1 MAKVRGTDAVGGGG
15 TAKNTGYTYP
25 GASNSKSYS
34 YPGTG
39 SSSKSSS
46 SSSSK
51 PSSSS
56 GGAGTKTITTNRT
69 VLTGDQRPSYQ
80 SGTNQAT
87 KTTTKTVTSTKTV
100 ITGDQRPSYQKGNS
114 SSSKTTSNKANTKST
129 TKGVS
134 GDQSSRDAAK
144 KIADYDS
151 QNKVNQKSSSSSKKT
166 SNPSSPKNPSS
177 PSSPSSPK
185 NPSNS
190 GSSSKSGSKATANM
204 KVGVSS
210 ISVSTATATAVKAP
224 VKSTQNLTAKQI
236 TTWKNKVDT
245 AISKN
250 LITSLK
256 KAYEDAVALDKATE
270 SGQDANN
277 LNYRFKDLAKVLNQ
291 STTKLTEFMK
301 TFDSSLTTYITKT
314 EAAEKQAAEKIKKSI
329 DQFAESAAKISKL
342 KM

>member
-1 MAKVRGTDAVGGGG
+1 MASNQGISYKGTFAGIGFSRGT
-15 TAKNTGYTYP
+15 TPSSSTSTKSNTKPQSQSTTSAKTGLSKS
-25 GASNSKSYS
+25 ASNTLSRGATAAKKDVV
-34 YPGTG
+34 GAQ
-39 SSSKSSS
+39 SSKS
-46 SSSSK
+46 
-51 PSSSS
+51 PSSP
-56 GGAGTKTITTNRT
+56 K
-69 VLTGDQRPSYQ
+69 
-80 SGTNQAT
+80 
-87 KTTTKTVTSTKTV
+87 K
-100 ITGDQRPSYQKGNS
+100 
-114 SSSKTTSNKANTKST
+114 TSNP
-129 TKGVS
+129 
-134 GDQSSRDAAK
+134 
-144 KIADYDS
+144 
-151 QNKVNQKSSSSSKKT
+151 
-166 SNPSSPKNPSS
+166 SNPSSPKNPS
-177 PSSPSSPK
+177 
-185 NPSNS
+185 NP